1 MHISSVTARP
11 ACRPDHGTIGGN
23 QVAGESSLAGFTSS
37 SVHTAGGEL
46 CHDGEPKRGAAMRIV
61 RFVVAASVT
70 FWMGLGV
77 HAQQPAPQPA
87 SGTGAQGGGR
97 AAGPRGSATPGQLI
111 GGTGTIALTPVDA
124 RGWGWQVKASV
135 SPATPRPFYNKAKEL
150 LFQDKQ
156 ITSYTISSYNP
167 ELYCEVG
174 KHFDFIWFEM
184 QHSTMSWDE
193 VRRMMLACPGVGAAP
208 MVRMPD
214 AFESSIQKATDIGA
228 VGIIVPTVDD
238 ALEARDA
245 GRFSRY
251 PPVGRR
257 SSGGGS
263 FGQVWPGINY
273 RATINDNMLVTV
285 MIETLEGVANAE
297 EIAATAGV
305 DVVIFGN
312 NDLSAFSGWQQRD
325 PRYQDALIKV
335 RNAALKYG
343 KYYGNAGQQY
353 LNGYVVSADTRMVQD
368 GPARDGWQR
377 PARGGG
383 AAGAR
388 GAAPAP
394 GGRGRGQSAPEE
406 PEPVIGLPGGA
417 GPATPATAA
426 PAGGR
431 GR

>member
-1 MHISSVTARP
+1 MRNLRLAMAAGLMLWFGYEV
-11 ACRPDHGTIGGN
+11 HG
-23 QVAGESSLAGFTSS
+23 
-37 SVHTAGGEL
+37 
-46 CHDGEPKRGAAMRIV
+46 
-61 RFVVAASVT
+61 
-70 FWMGLGV
+70 
-77 HAQQPAPQPA
+77 QQ
-87 SGTGAQGGGR
+87 R
-97 AAGPRGSATPGQLI
+97 AAGAGAGAPGQPI
-111 GGTGTIALTPVDA
+111 GGTGTVAMTPVDA
-124 RGWGWQVKASV
+124 RGWGWQVKASINP
-135 SPATPRPFYNKAKEL
+135 STPRPFYNKAKEL

-156 ITSYTISSYNP
+156 VTSYTVSSYNP
-167 ELYCEVG
+167 DLYCEVG
-174 KHFDFIWFEM
+174 KHFDFVWFEM

-208 MVRMPD
+208 MVRTPD
-214 AFESSIQKATDIGA
+214 ALESTIQKATDIGA
-228 VGIIVPTVDD
+228 IGIIVPTVDD

-245 GRFSRY
+245 ARFSRY

-273 RATINDNMLVTV
+273 RATVNDNMLVTV

-305 DVVIFGN
+305 DVIILGN
-312 NDLSAFSGWQQRD
+312 NDLSSFSGWPQND

-353 LNGYVVSADTRMVQD
+353 LNGYAVSADTRMVQD

-377 PARGGG
+377 PPRGGG
-383 AAGAR
+383 PGR

-394 GGRGRGQSAPEE
+394 GGRGRGESTPEE

-417 GPATPATAA
+417 PPTTNTP
-426 PAGGR
+426 GR